1 MSTDGREELP
11 EKRTQNASLATP
23 AVRALVKEFGLNVID
38 IHGTGKEGRVLKE
51 DVVRHITALQ
61 SSTTTSN
68 QSPHVSS
75 SEKPAVTS
83 PLDHLQKERET
94 VSPLTPI
101 QGQMF
106 KTMTQSLAIPHFL
119 YTDELEF
126 DRLDAFRRTLR
137 TGDDSR
143 RLSPLPF
150 IIKAV
155 SLALTSF
162 PILNARLEHET
173 LAATNQS
180 SKQDGKP
187 ILHYRHYHNIGI
199 AIDAPS
205 GLYVPNIKD
214 VQEKSVLQ
222 IADEIARLT
231 DLARE
236 TTSTL
241 ATEADADGHG
251 GGGGGGNVKKQ
262 KLTKRDLDGGTFTV
276 SNIGSLASATYVAP
290 CIIPGQMGLLGV
302 GRTKTVPV
310 FANEVSGTGDRV
322 VRGLRTNFSW
332 SGDHRVI
339 DGATMAK
346 MAETVKGYI
355 EKPETMMVTM
365 K

>member
-1 MSTDGREELP
+1 M
-11 EKRTQNASLATP
+11 
-23 AVRALVKEFGLNVID
+23 KEFGIHIVDID
-38 IHGTGKEGRVLKE
+38 GTGKEGRVLKE
-51 DVVRHITALQ
+51 DVMRHITALR
-61 SSTTTSN
+61 SAPEISTP
-68 QSPHVSS
+68 SPDRLSA
-75 SEKPAVTS
+75 EKPVSESAEL
-83 PLDHLQKERET
+83 PLNDLLRERET
-94 VSPLTPI
+94 ISPLTPI
-101 QGQMF
+101 QGQMY
-106 KTMTQSLAIPHFL
+106 KTMTQSLTIPHFL

-126 DRLDAFRRTLR
+126 DRLDAFRCSLR
-137 TGDDSR
+137 VGDDNR

-162 PILNARLEHET
+162 PILNARLGYET
-173 LAATNQS
+173 TATTNNG
-180 SKQDGKP
+180 SKQQDGKP

-199 AIDAPS
+199 AIDTLT

-214 VQEKSVLQ
+214 VQEKSVLE
-222 IADEIARLT
+222 IANEIARLT

-236 TTSTL
+236 TTTVP
-241 ATEADADGHG
+241 ATEGEGDRR
-251 GGGGGGNVKKQ
+251 VKKQ

-276 SNIGSLASATYVAP
+276 SNIGSLASGTYVAP

-310 FANEVSGTGDRV
+310 FAGATSGREDKAV
-322 VRGLRTNFSW
+322 KGLRTNFSW
-332 SGDHRVI
+332 SGDHRII

-355 EKPETMMVTM
+355 ERPETMMVTM